1 MIEQLYIIALGSAH
15 SALILPQYGIADPGE
30 LTQNSQLIQLRRFWW
45 LVRVGLGRMRHLDYG
60 Q

>member
-30 LTQNSQLIQLRRFWW
+30 FKNN
-45 LVRVGLGRMRHLDYG
+45 LDLPEEHPHNLDE
-60 Q
+60 